1 MYASKTLLKV
11 AVLWLGFSLS
21 SYSSSAEAVDLPL
34 TINAQQ
40 NNLSANV
47 ELSPL
52 VSFDLSVQFE
62 NTVGLTPQNLLVEAS
77 LINLADPDILHRLPD
92 SLLTTVPQ
100 AFPVLISVR
109 PDSTKGFSFSGA
121 YTIEL
126 YTKSLHYTEG
136 TPLRLFHSHQNGTF
150 EDITT
155 MTGSGS
161 YRVRGNGGQF
171 SDFII
176 LADLRDANTIIQSK
190 LIRLESIANESQSQ
204 LSVGAYQV
212 LVDAIN
218 TVSVAIN
225 ADNKGQ
231 ALAAVENLIHLL
243 EADNGTLY
251 PDVWRSSNDLNNVR
265 GNLISAATTIRFSLR
280 IE

>member
-21 SYSSSAEAVDLPL
+21 SYSTFANAVEVPL
-34 TINAQQ
+34 TINSQQ
-40 NNLSANV
+40 NNLTASV
-47 ELSPL
+47 ELSTL
-52 VSFDLSVQFE
+52 VGFDLSVQFE
-62 NTVGLTPQNLLVEAS
+62 NTVGLTPQNMLVEAS
-77 LINLADPDILHRLPD
+77 LLNLADPDILHRLPD
-92 SLLTTVPQ
+92 SLLTTIPQ
-100 AFPVLISVR
+100 AFPVLISIR
-109 PDSTKGFSFSGA
+109 PDPEKGFSFSGV

-136 TPLRLFHSHQNGTF
+136 TPLRLFHSHQNATF

-176 LADLRDANTIIQSK
+176 LADLRATNTIIQSK
-190 LIRLESIANESQSQ
+190 LARLESISIASQSQ
-204 LSVGAYQV
+204 LSAGAYQV
-212 LVDAIN
+212 LSDAIS
-218 TVSVAIN
+218 TVSTTIN
-225 ADNKGQ
+225 SGNKGQ
-231 ALAAVENLIHLL
+231 ALAAIESLIHLL
-243 EADNGTLY
+243 EADNGTVY

-265 GNLISAATTIRFSLR
+265 GNLISAATTLRFSLR

>member
-21 SYSSSAEAVDLPL
+21 SYSSSAAAVDLPL

-190 LIRLESIANESQSQ
+190 LARLESIANESQSQ
-204 LSVGAYQV
+204 LSVGAYQA

-265 GNLISAATTIRFSLR
+265 GNLISAATTLRFSLR